1 MLCKERMIS
10 ELKISHSTNENE
22 IKSGFDPALRDIKSR
37 YVSLEDALIKIV
49 KALKWNILKDG
60 KVLYNLEILFLS
72 MDDVENAKY
81 VNDLRNKTR
90 LVKNIVLNSKMK
102 ERSKYQLSDNEDLVD
117 RTQLYLK
124 RLVVKIIAIVLNIFM
139 NTCKNTILI

>member
-1 MLCKERMIS
+1 
-10 ELKISHSTNENE
+10 
-22 IKSGFDPALRDIKSR
+22 
-37 YVSLEDALIKIV
+37 
-49 KALKWNILKDG
+49 
-60 KVLYNLEILFLS
+60 

-139 NTCKNTILI
+139 NTCKNIILI

>member
-1 MLCKERMIS
+1 
-10 ELKISHSTNENE
+10 
-22 IKSGFDPALRDIKSR
+22 
-37 YVSLEDALIKIV
+37 
-49 KALKWNILKDG
+49 
-60 KVLYNLEILFLS
+60 

-117 RTQLYLK
+117 P
-124 RLVVKIIAIVLNIFM
+124 
-139 NTCKNTILI
+139 NTIVFEVVWW

>member
-1 MLCKERMIS
+1 MK
-10 ELKISHSTNENE
+10 NE

-81 VNDLRNKTR
+81 VNDLLKTR

-117 RTQLYLK
+117 RIQLYLK
-124 RLVVKIIAIVLNIFM
+124 RLVVKL
-139 NTCKNTILI
+139 

>member
-1 MLCKERMIS
+1 
-10 ELKISHSTNENE
+10 
-22 IKSGFDPALRDIKSR
+22 
-37 YVSLEDALIKIV
+37 
-49 KALKWNILKDG
+49 
-60 KVLYNLEILFLS
+60 

-117 RTQLYLK
+117 P
-124 RLVVKIIAIVLNIFM
+124 
-139 NTCKNTILI
+139 NTIVFEAFGGKNYSDSPKYIYEYMQNIILI

>member
-1 MLCKERMIS
+1 ME
-10 ELKISHSTNENE
+10 H
-22 IKSGFDPALRDIKSR
+22 
-37 YVSLEDALIKIV
+37 
-49 KALKWNILKDG
+49 LKDG

-117 RTQLYLK
+117 P
-124 RLVVKIIAIVLNIFM
+124 
-139 NTCKNTILI
+139 NTIVFEAFGGKNYSDSPKYIYEYMQNIILI

>member
-1 MLCKERMIS
+1 M
-10 ELKISHSTNENE
+10 
-22 IKSGFDPALRDIKSR
+22 
-37 YVSLEDALIKIV
+37 LIKIV

-117 RTQLYLK
+117 P
-124 RLVVKIIAIVLNIFM
+124 
-139 NTCKNTILI
+139 NTIVFEAFGGKNYSDSPKYIYEYMQNIILI

>member
-1 MLCKERMIS
+1 MQRTNDKRIKNFLIQRM
-10 ELKISHSTNENE
+10 KNE

-117 RTQLYLK
+117 PNTI
-124 RLVVKIIAIVLNIFM
+124 VFEAFGGKIIAIVLNIFM
-139 NTCKNTILI
+139 NTCKNIILI

>member
-1 MLCKERMIS
+1 MEHPKR
-10 ELKISHSTNENE
+10 
-22 IKSGFDPALRDIKSR
+22 
-37 YVSLEDALIKIV
+37 
-49 KALKWNILKDG
+49 W

-117 RTQLYLK
+117 P
-124 RLVVKIIAIVLNIFM
+124 
-139 NTCKNTILI
+139 NTIVFEAFGGKNYSDSPKYIYEYMQNIILI

>member
-10 ELKISHSTNENE
+10 ELKFPHSTNENE

-102 ERSKYQLSDNEDLVD
+102 ERSKISTE
-117 RTQLYLK
+117 
-124 RLVVKIIAIVLNIFM
+124 
-139 NTCKNTILI
+139 

>member
-1 MLCKERMIS
+1 MK
-10 ELKISHSTNENE
+10 NE

-117 RTQLYLK
+117 P
-124 RLVVKIIAIVLNIFM
+124 
-139 NTCKNTILI
+139 NTIVFGSVWW

>member
-1 MLCKERMIS
+1 MK
-10 ELKISHSTNENE
+10 NE

-117 RTQLYLK
+117 PNTIVFEAFGGK
-124 RLVVKIIAIVLNIFM
+124 NAIVLNIFM
-139 NTCKNTILI
+139 NTCKTLSSFKLYLGLFKTRK